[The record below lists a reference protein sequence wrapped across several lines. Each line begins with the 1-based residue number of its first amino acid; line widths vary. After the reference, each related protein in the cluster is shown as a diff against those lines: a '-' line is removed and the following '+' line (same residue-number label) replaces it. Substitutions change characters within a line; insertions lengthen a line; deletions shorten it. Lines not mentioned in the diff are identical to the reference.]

1 MYKGTKRRE
10 QKQRWKTA
18 KEDQEEEAK
27 RRRKQRMLLKRQ
39 FYQDWMVI
47 LHKKNINTTLRAFHA
62 SLLKSDT
69 HCLANHLPSF
79 DLCFLMRAF
88 LSSLF

>member
-1 MYKGTKRRE
+1 MYEGTKRRE
-10 QKQRWKTA
+10 QKQLWKTA

-27 RRRKQRMLLKRQ
+27 RRCKQRMLLKRQ

-69 HCLANHLPSF
+69 HGLANHLPSF
-79 DLCFLMRAF
+79 DLCSLMRAF